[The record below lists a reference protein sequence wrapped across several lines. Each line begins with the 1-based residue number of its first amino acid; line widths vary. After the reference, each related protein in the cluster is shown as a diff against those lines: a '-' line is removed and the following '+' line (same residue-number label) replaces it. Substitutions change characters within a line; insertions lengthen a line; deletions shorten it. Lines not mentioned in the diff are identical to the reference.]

1 MTASAETPP
10 TTDAGTSRPS
20 PTGPDSP
27 APSPTTLS
35 LGGRNLTSA
44 ETTGLEK
51 DALGTWGVFAQGLAA
66 AAPSVAIAVVPFALY
81 TAAGKGAAWAAIV
94 GLVIALL
101 IAGTIGFQARRTVS
115 SGSLGTYTG
124 NGLGPGFAFVAGT
137 SLLLGYIGF
146 ATTGTLGG
154 VLYVD
159 AFLFEIG
166 LGSEATWFK
175 LLLVVI
181 VVGVGI
187 YLPLRGAT
195 LAARYE
201 LAFEVLALVSIA
213 VIIIASYVAYGFR
226 FDAEQL
232 SLSNLGD
239 SSTFVAAVTAVGA
252 YAGFESVASLGAEA
266 RDAHRTIARALLRV
280 VLIIGVLY
288 LLATYPQVLHFDGFD
303 GDKAVLPQLADDTGV
318 AWINPV
324 VSAAVAIAFIVFVT
338 AVTTSAARSLFTLA
352 HEGALPKVLA
362 QAHPR
367 YRTPWV
373 GILLVGAVALVFAVV
388 ATFSS
393 AGRLVFDVYGAY
405 VANWGF
411 LISYLLVV
419 IATPIWLY
427 RIKALTPVRA
437 IVSGLAALGLGYV
450 ILNNVYPQPEWP
462 FNVLPLVYAAIL
474 AVAVGWYLYLRRAR
488 PDVARR
494 IGSIQTL
501 SVEEHARLAD
511 LGIVEV
517 LRADSDSTT
526 DDHRRPDT
534 DHFDAAARH

>member
-1 MTASAETPP
+1 MTASAET
-10 TTDAGTSRPS
+10 SPS
-20 PTGPDSP
+20 PSGAGRANTAAADTGTTE
-27 APSPTTLS
+27 AARTLS
-35 LGGRNLTSA
+35 VGGRDITSA
-44 ETTGLEK
+44 ESTGLKEN
-51 DALGTWGVFAQGLAA
+51 ALGSWGVFAQGLAA
-66 AAPSVAIAVVPFALY
+66 AAPSVAIAGVPFALY

-94 GLVIALL
+94 GLVIVLL
-101 IAGTIGFQARRTVS
+101 IALTIGFQARRTVS

-124 NGLGPGFAFVAGT
+124 NGLGPGFAFVAGV

-146 ATTGTLGG
+146 ATTGALGG

-159 AFLFEIG
+159 SFLFEIG

-181 VVGVGI
+181 VVGVAV

-195 LAARYE
+195 LAAKYE
-201 LAFEVLALVSIA
+201 LAFEVLALISIA
-213 VIIIASYVAYGFR
+213 VIIVASYVAYGFHI
-226 FDAEQL
+226 DGEQW
-232 SLSNLGD
+232 SLSNLGN
-239 SSTFVAAVTAVGA
+239 SSTFVAAVTAVGS

-288 LLATYPQVLHFDGFD
+288 LLATYPQVLHFDGID
-303 GDKAVLPQLADDTGV
+303 GDKAVLPQLADETGV
-318 AWINPV
+318 SWINSI
-324 VSAAVAIAFIVFVT
+324 VSAAVAIAFVVFVT

-352 HEGALPKVLA
+352 HEGALPAALTRV
-362 QAHPR
+362 HPR

-373 GILLVGAVALVFAVV
+373 GILVVGAAALVFAVV

-427 RIKALTPVRA
+427 RIKALTPLRA
-437 IVSGLAALGLGYV
+437 TVSGLAVLGLGYV
-450 ILNNVYPQPEWP
+450 IVNNVYPQPEWP
-462 FNVLPLVYAAIL
+462 FNILPFVFAGFL

-488 PDVARR
+488 PEVARR

-501 SVEEHARLAD
+501 SVEEQERLAD

-517 LRADSDSTT
+517 LDDEAGSPRAGSVKS
-526 DDHRRPDT
+526 P
-534 DHFDAAARH
+534 